1 MLTEG
6 RAHGM
11 LTRWF
16 KARAKLKRMDKEGQP
31 EAAAKLKEDAD
42 ILRVLIVNLMVKG
55 DSC

>member
-16 KARAKLKRMDKEGQP
+16 SARAKLKRMDKEGQP
-31 EAAAKLKEDAD
+31 AAALLLKNYSQV
-42 ILRVLIVNLMVKG
+42 LRDEIVALMVRDDG
-55 DSC
+55 C

>member
-16 KARAKLKRMDKEGQP
+16 SARAKLKRMDKEGQP
-31 EAAAKLKEDAD
+31 EQAAALKAEAMALRQAIVDAM
-42 ILRVLIVNLMVKG
+42 LAERE
-55 DSC
+55 C